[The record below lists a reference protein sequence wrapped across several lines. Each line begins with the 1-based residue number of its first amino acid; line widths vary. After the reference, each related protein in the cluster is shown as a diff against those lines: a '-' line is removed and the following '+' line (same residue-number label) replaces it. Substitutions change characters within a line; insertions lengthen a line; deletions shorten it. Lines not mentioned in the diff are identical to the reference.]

1 MVKTAAMMKKI
12 DLSSAKTLLATY
24 KGAISRLEGAMDGA
38 LDKAIELI
46 LNHDG
51 HLVVCGMGK
60 SGLVG
65 RKIAATLSS
74 TGTPALFLH
83 PAEAIHGDL
92 GMVRQNDVMIL
103 ISNSGETEEVVKL
116 LPALKRLNVKIISLI
131 GRVDSALGKAADVIL
146 DASVDK
152 EACPLNLA
160 PTTSSMAA
168 LVLGDALA
176 VVLMEHR
183 GFEAADFA
191 ARHPGGKLGQ
201 KLLNTVS
208 DKMISA
214 NLPFVPVDM
223 VMSEVIVE
231 MTKSRLGLALVGTA
245 ENLQGIITDGDLRRM
260 LVEARALDKTK
271 AEDVMNA
278 SPQFIAA
285 TANLGDAEEKM
296 AQAKLQS
303 LVVRQTEDANAP
315 ICGILQI
322 F

>member
-1 MVKTAAMMKKI
+1 MVKNI
-12 DLSSAKTLLATY
+12 SLDSAKTLLSTY
-24 KGAISRLEGAMDGA
+24 QAAITRLEDG
-38 LDKAIELI
+38 LSDSLTSAIELI
-46 LNHDG
+46 LGHDG

-92 GMVRQNDVMIL
+92 GMVRENDVVML

-131 GRVDSALGKAADVIL
+131 GRRDSSLGKAADVIL

-168 LVLGDALA
+168 LVIGDALA
-176 VVLMEHR
+176 VVLMEQR
-183 GFEAADFA
+183 AFQPEDFA
-191 ARHPGGKLGQ
+191 ARHPGGSLGQ
-201 KLLNTVS
+201 KLLSKVS
-208 DKMISA
+208 DKMVSGA
-214 NLPFVPVDM
+214 LPYVSPDM
-223 VMSEVIVE
+223 MMSEVIVT
-231 MTKSRLGLALVGTA
+231 MTKGRLGLALVGTA
-245 ENLQGIITDGDLRRM
+245 DDLKGIITDGDLRRM
-260 LVEARALDKTK
+260 LVEERALDATR
-271 AEDVMNA
+271 ASDVMNA
-278 SPQFIAA
+278 SPQFIS
-285 TANLGDAEEKM
+285 ANASLGEAEEKM
-296 AQAKLQS
+296 AQTKIQS
-303 LVVRQTEDANAP
+303 LIVRDDTEVSSP
-315 ICGILQI
+315 VCGIIQI

>member
-1 MVKTAAMMKKI
+1 MVKNI
-12 DLSSAKTLLATY
+12 SVDSAKTLLSTY
-24 KGAISRLEGAMDGA
+24 QAAIARLEDG
-38 LDKAIELI
+38 LSDSLTSAIELI
-46 LNHDG
+46 LGHDG

-92 GMVRQNDVMIL
+92 GMVRQNDVVML

-131 GRVDSALGKAADVIL
+131 GRRDSSLGKAADVIL

-168 LVLGDALA
+168 LVIGDALA
-176 VVLMEHR
+176 VVLMEQR
-183 GFEAADFA
+183 AFQPEDFA
-191 ARHPGGKLGQ
+191 ARHPGGSLGQ
-201 KLLNTVS
+201 KLLSKVS
-208 DKMISA
+208 DKMVSGA
-214 NLPFVPVDM
+214 LPYVSPDM
-223 VMSEVIVE
+223 MMSEVIVT
-231 MTKSRLGLALVGTA
+231 MTKGRLGLALVGTA
-245 ENLQGIITDGDLRRM
+245 DDLKGIITDGDLRRM
-260 LVEARALDKTK
+260 LVEERALDATQ
-271 AEDVMNA
+271 ASDVMNA
-278 SPQFIAA
+278 SPQFISADA
-285 TANLGDAEEKM
+285 SLGEAEEKM
-296 AQAKLQS
+296 AQTRIQS
-303 LVVRQTEDANAP
+303 LIVRDDTDVTSP
-315 ICGILQI
+315 VCGIIQI

>member
-1 MVKTAAMMKKI
+1 MVKNI
-12 DLSSAKTLLATY
+12 SVDSAKILLSTY
-24 KGAISRLEGAMDGA
+24 QAAIARLEDG
-38 LDKAIELI
+38 LSDPLTKAIEMI
-46 LNHDG
+46 LRHDG

-92 GMVRQNDVMIL
+92 GMVRQNDVVML

-131 GRVDSALGKAADVIL
+131 GRRDSSLGKAADVIL

-168 LVLGDALA
+168 LVIGDALA
-176 VVLMEHR
+176 VVLMEQR
-183 GFEAADFA
+183 SFQPEDFA

-201 KLLNTVS
+201 KLLSKVS
-208 DKMISA
+208 DKMVSGD
-214 NLPFVPVDM
+214 LPYVSPDM
-223 VMSEVIVE
+223 MMSEVIVT
-231 MTKSRLGLALVGTA
+231 MTQGRLGLALVGTA
-245 ENLQGIITDGDLRRM
+245 DDLQGIITDGDLRRM
-260 LVEARALDKTK
+260 LVEERALDQSK
-271 AEDVMNA
+271 ASDVMNA
-278 SPQFIAA
+278 SPQFISAKA
-285 TANLGDAEEKM
+285 SLGEAEEKM
-296 AQAKLQS
+296 AQAKIQS
-303 LVVRQTEDANAP
+303 LIVRDDADMSSP
-315 ICGILQI
+315 VCGIIQI

>member
-1 MVKTAAMMKKI
+1 MVKNI
-12 DLSSAKTLLATY
+12 SVDSAKTLLSTY
-24 KGAISRLEGAMDGA
+24 QAAIARLEDG
-38 LDKAIELI
+38 LSDSLTSAIELI
-46 LNHDG
+46 LGHDG

-92 GMVRQNDVMIL
+92 GMVRQNDVVML

-131 GRVDSALGKAADVIL
+131 GRRDSSLGKAADVIL

-168 LVLGDALA
+168 LVIGDALA
-176 VVLMEHR
+176 VVLMEQR
-183 GFEAADFA
+183 AFQPEDFA
-191 ARHPGGKLGQ
+191 ARHPGGSLGQ
-201 KLLNTVS
+201 KLLSKVS
-208 DKMISA
+208 NKMVSGA
-214 NLPFVPVDM
+214 LPYVSPDM
-223 VMSEVIVE
+223 MMSEVIVT
-231 MTKSRLGLALVGTA
+231 MTKGRLGLALVGTA
-245 ENLQGIITDGDLRRM
+245 DDLKGIITDGDLRRM
-260 LVEARALDKTK
+260 LVEERALDATR
-271 AEDVMNA
+271 ASDVMNA
-278 SPQFIAA
+278 SPQFIS
-285 TANLGDAEEKM
+285 ANASLGEAEEKM
-296 AQAKLQS
+296 AQTKIQS
-303 LVVRQTEDANAP
+303 LIVRDDTEVSSP
-315 ICGILQI
+315 VCGIIQI

>member
-1 MVKTAAMMKKI
+1 MVKNI
-12 DLSSAKTLLATY
+12 SVDSAKILLSTY
-24 KGAISRLEGAMDGA
+24 QAAIARLEDG
-38 LDKAIELI
+38 LSDPLTVAIEMI
-46 LNHDG
+46 LRHDG

-92 GMVRQNDVMIL
+92 GMVRQNDVVML

-131 GRVDSALGKAADVIL
+131 GRRDSSLGKAADVIL

-168 LVLGDALA
+168 LVIGDALA
-176 VVLMEHR
+176 VVLMEQR
-183 GFEAADFA
+183 SFQPEDFA

-201 KLLNTVS
+201 KLLSKVS
-208 DKMISA
+208 DKMVSGD
-214 NLPFVPVDM
+214 LPYVSPDM
-223 VMSEVIVE
+223 MMSEVIVT
-231 MTKSRLGLALVGTA
+231 MTQGRLGLALVGTA
-245 ENLQGIITDGDLRRM
+245 DDLQGIITDGDLRRM
-260 LVEARALDKTK
+260 LVEERALDQSK
-271 AEDVMNA
+271 ASDVMNA
-278 SPQFIAA
+278 SPQFISAKA
-285 TANLGDAEEKM
+285 SLGEAEEKM
-296 AQAKLQS
+296 AQAKIQS
-303 LVVRQTEDANAP
+303 LIVRDDADMSSP
-315 ICGILQI
+315 VCGIIQI

>member
-1 MVKTAAMMKKI
+1 MVKNI
-12 DLSSAKTLLATY
+12 SVDSAKTLLSTY
-24 KGAISRLEGAMDGA
+24 QAAIARLEDG
-38 LDKAIELI
+38 LSDSLTSAIELI
-46 LNHDG
+46 LGHDG

-92 GMVRQNDVMIL
+92 GMVRENDVVML

-131 GRVDSALGKAADVIL
+131 GRRDSSLGKAADVIL

-168 LVLGDALA
+168 LVIGDALA
-176 VVLMEHR
+176 VVLMEQR
-183 GFEAADFA
+183 AFQPEDFA
-191 ARHPGGKLGQ
+191 ARHPGGSLGQ
-201 KLLNTVS
+201 KLLSKVS
-208 DKMISA
+208 DKMVSGA
-214 NLPFVPVDM
+214 LPYVSPDM
-223 VMSEVIVE
+223 MMSEVIVTI
-231 MTKSRLGLALVGTA
+231 TKGRLGLALVGTA
-245 ENLQGIITDGDLRRM
+245 DDLKGIITDGDLRRM
-260 LVEARALDKTK
+260 LVEERALDATR
-271 AEDVMNA
+271 ASDVMNA
-278 SPQFIAA
+278 SPQFIS
-285 TANLGDAEEKM
+285 ANASLGEAEEKM
-296 AQAKLQS
+296 AQTKIQS
-303 LVVRQTEDANAP
+303 LIVRDDTEVSSP
-315 ICGILQI
+315 VCGIIQI

>member
-1 MVKTAAMMKKI
+1 MVKNI
-12 DLSSAKTLLATY
+12 SVDSAKTLLSTY
-24 KGAISRLEGAMDGA
+24 QAAIARLEDG
-38 LDKAIELI
+38 LSDSLISAIELI
-46 LNHDG
+46 LGHDG

-92 GMVRQNDVMIL
+92 GMVRQNDVVML

-131 GRVDSALGKAADVIL
+131 GRRDSSLGKSADVIL

-168 LVLGDALA
+168 LVIGDALA
-176 VVLMEHR
+176 VVLMEQR
-183 GFEAADFA
+183 AFQPEDFA
-191 ARHPGGKLGQ
+191 ARHPGGSLGQ
-201 KLLNTVS
+201 KLLSKVS
-208 DKMISA
+208 DKMVSGA
-214 NLPFVPVDM
+214 LPYVSPDM
-223 VMSEVIVE
+223 MMSEVIVT
-231 MTKSRLGLALVGTA
+231 MTKGRLGLALVGTA
-245 ENLQGIITDGDLRRM
+245 DDLKGIITDGDLRRM
-260 LVEARALDKTK
+260 LVEERALDATR
-271 AEDVMNA
+271 ASDVMNA
-278 SPQFIAA
+278 SPQFISADA
-285 TANLGDAEEKM
+285 SLGEAEEKM
-296 AQAKLQS
+296 AQTKIQS
-303 LVVRQTEDANAP
+303 LIVRDDTDVTSP
-315 ICGILQI
+315 VCGIIQI

>member
-1 MVKTAAMMKKI
+1 MMHKVTL
-12 DLSSAKTLLATY
+12 DSAKTLLVTY
-24 KGAISRLEGAMDGA
+24 RDAITRLETGMDGA

-92 GMVRQNDVMIL
+92 GMVRANDVIIL

-131 GRVDSALGKAADVIL
+131 GRIDSSLGKAADVIL

-183 GFEAADFA
+183 GFKAEDFA

-201 KLLNTVS
+201 KLLNSVG
-208 DKMISA
+208 DKMISS
-214 NLPFVPVDM
+214 NLPYVSADAM
-223 VMSEVIVE
+223 MDKVIVE
-231 MTKSRLGLALVGTA
+231 MTNSRLGLALVGTPD
-245 ENLQGIITDGDLRRM
+245 NLAGIITDGDLRRM
-260 LVEARALDKTK
+260 LVEARALDATK
-271 AEDVMNA
+271 AAEIMNA
-278 SPQFIAA
+278 SPQFVAKD
-285 TANLGDAEEKM
+285 TNLGNAEDRM
-296 AQAKLQS
+296 TNAKIQS
-303 LVVRQTEDANAP
+303 LVVRETQDASSP
-315 ICGILQI
+315 VCGIIQI

>member
-1 MVKTAAMMKKI
+1 MVKNI
-12 DLSSAKTLLATY
+12 SVDSAKTLLSTY
-24 KGAISRLEGAMDGA
+24 QAAIARLEDG
-38 LDKAIELI
+38 LSDSLTSAIELI
-46 LNHDG
+46 LGHDG

-92 GMVRQNDVMIL
+92 GMVRENDVVML

-131 GRVDSALGKAADVIL
+131 GRSDSSLGKAADVIL

-168 LVLGDALA
+168 LVIGDALA
-176 VVLMEHR
+176 VVLMEQR
-183 GFEAADFA
+183 AFQPEDFA
-191 ARHPGGKLGQ
+191 ARHPGGSLGQ
-201 KLLNTVS
+201 KLLSKVS
-208 DKMISA
+208 DKMVSGA
-214 NLPFVPVDM
+214 LPYVSPDM
-223 VMSEVIVE
+223 MMSEVIVT
-231 MTKSRLGLALVGTA
+231 MTKGRLGLALVGTA
-245 ENLQGIITDGDLRRM
+245 DDLKGIITDGDLRRM
-260 LVEARALDKTK
+260 LVEERALDATR
-271 AEDVMNA
+271 ASDVMNA
-278 SPQFIAA
+278 SPQFIS
-285 TANLGDAEEKM
+285 ANASLGEAEEKM
-296 AQAKLQS
+296 AQTKIQS
-303 LVVRQTEDANAP
+303 LIVRDDTEVSSP
-315 ICGILQI
+315 VCGIIQI

>member
-1 MVKTAAMMKKI
+1 MVKNI
-12 DLSSAKTLLATY
+12 SVDSAKTLLSTY
-24 KGAISRLEGAMDGA
+24 QAAIARLEDG
-38 LDKAIELI
+38 LSDSLISAIELI
-46 LNHDG
+46 LGHDG

-92 GMVRQNDVMIL
+92 GMVRQNDVVML

-131 GRVDSALGKAADVIL
+131 GRRDSSLGKAADVIL

-168 LVLGDALA
+168 LVIGDALA
-176 VVLMEHR
+176 VVLMEQR
-183 GFEAADFA
+183 AFQPEDFA
-191 ARHPGGKLGQ
+191 ARHPGGSLGQ
-201 KLLNTVS
+201 KLLSKVS
-208 DKMISA
+208 DKMVSGA
-214 NLPFVPVDM
+214 LPYVSPDM
-223 VMSEVIVE
+223 MMSEVIVT
-231 MTKSRLGLALVGTA
+231 MTKGRLGLALVGTA
-245 ENLQGIITDGDLRRM
+245 DDLKGIITDGDLRRM
-260 LVEARALDKTK
+260 LVEERALDATQ
-271 AEDVMNA
+271 ASDVMNA
-278 SPQFIAA
+278 SPQFISADA
-285 TANLGDAEEKM
+285 SLGEAEEKM
-296 AQAKLQS
+296 AQTKIQS
-303 LVVRQTEDANAP
+303 LIVRDDTDVTSP
-315 ICGILQI
+315 VCGIIQI

>member
-1 MVKTAAMMKKI
+1 MVKNI
-12 DLSSAKTLLATY
+12 SVDSAKTLLSTY
-24 KGAISRLEGAMDGA
+24 QAAIARLEDG
-38 LDKAIELI
+38 LSDSLTSAIDLI
-46 LNHDG
+46 LGHDG

-92 GMVRQNDVMIL
+92 GMVRQNDVVML

-131 GRVDSALGKAADVIL
+131 GRRDSSIGKAADVIL

-168 LVLGDALA
+168 LVIGDALA
-176 VVLMEHR
+176 VVLMEQR
-183 GFEAADFA
+183 AFQPEDFA
-191 ARHPGGKLGQ
+191 ARHPGGSLGQ
-201 KLLNTVS
+201 KLLSKVS
-208 DKMISA
+208 DKMVSGA
-214 NLPFVPVDM
+214 LPYVSPDM
-223 VMSEVIVE
+223 MMSEVIVT
-231 MTKSRLGLALVGTA
+231 MTKGRLGLALVGTA
-245 ENLQGIITDGDLRRM
+245 DDLKGIITDGDLRRM
-260 LVEARALDKTK
+260 LVEERALDATR
-271 AEDVMNA
+271 ASDVMNA
-278 SPQFIAA
+278 SPQFIS
-285 TANLGDAEEKM
+285 ANASLGEAEEKM
-296 AQAKLQS
+296 AQTKIQS
-303 LVVRQTEDANAP
+303 LIVRDDTEVSSP
-315 ICGILQI
+315 VCGIIQI

>member
-1 MVKTAAMMKKI
+1 MVKNI
-12 DLSSAKTLLATY
+12 SVDSAKTLLSTY
-24 KGAISRLEGAMDGA
+24 QAAIARLEDG
-38 LDKAIELI
+38 LSDSLTSAIELI
-46 LNHDG
+46 LGHDG

-92 GMVRQNDVMIL
+92 GMVRQNDVVML

-131 GRVDSALGKAADVIL
+131 GRRDSSLGKAADVIL

-168 LVLGDALA
+168 LVIGDALA
-176 VVLMEHR
+176 VVLMEQR
-183 GFEAADFA
+183 AFQPEDFA
-191 ARHPGGKLGQ
+191 ARHPGGSLGQ
-201 KLLNTVS
+201 KLLSKVS
-208 DKMISA
+208 DKMVSGA
-214 NLPFVPVDM
+214 LPYVSPDM
-223 VMSEVIVE
+223 MMSEVIVT
-231 MTKSRLGLALVGTA
+231 MTKGRLGLALVGTA
-245 ENLQGIITDGDLRRM
+245 DDLKGIITDGDLRRM
-260 LVEARALDKTK
+260 LVEERALDATR
-271 AEDVMNA
+271 ASDVMNA
-278 SPQFIAA
+278 SPQFIS
-285 TANLGDAEEKM
+285 ANASLGEAEEKM
-296 AQAKLQS
+296 AQTKIQS
-303 LVVRQTEDANAP
+303 LIVRDDTEVSSP
-315 ICGILQI
+315 VCGIIQI

>member
-1 MVKTAAMMKKI
+1 MVNKI
-12 DLSSAKTLLATY
+12 SVDSAKTLLSTY
-24 KGAISRLEGAMDGA
+24 QSAIARLEEGLSDSLIA
-38 LDKAIELI
+38 AIELI
-46 LNHDG
+46 LGHDG

-92 GMVRQNDVMIL
+92 GMVRQNDVVML

-116 LPALKRLNVKIISLI
+116 LPALTRLNVKIISLI
-131 GRVDSALGKAADVIL
+131 GRRDSSLGKAADVIL

-168 LVLGDALA
+168 LVIGDALA
-176 VVLMEHR
+176 VVLMEQR
-183 GFEAADFA
+183 AFQPEDFA

-201 KLLNTVS
+201 KLLNKVS
-208 DKMISA
+208 DKMVSGT
-214 NLPFVPVDM
+214 LPYVAPDM
-223 VMSEVIVE
+223 MMSEVIVM
-231 MTKSRLGLALVGTA
+231 MTQGRLGLALVGTA
-245 ENLQGIITDGDLRRM
+245 DDLKGIITDGDLRRM
-260 LVEARALDKTK
+260 LVEERALEGTK
-271 AEDVMNA
+271 ASDVMNA

-285 TANLGDAEEKM
+285 DANLADAEEKM
-296 AQAKLQS
+296 AQTKIQS
-303 LVVRQTEDANAP
+303 LIVRQTAEP
-315 ICGILQI
+315 SSPVCGIIQI

>member
-1 MVKTAAMMKKI
+1 MVKNI
-12 DLSSAKTLLATY
+12 SVDSAKTLLSTY
-24 KGAISRLEGAMDGA
+24 QAAIARLEDG
-38 LDKAIELI
+38 LSDSLTSAIELI
-46 LNHDG
+46 LGHDG

-92 GMVRQNDVMIL
+92 GMVRENDVVML

-131 GRVDSALGKAADVIL
+131 GRRDSSLGKAADVIL

-168 LVLGDALA
+168 LVIGDALA
-176 VVLMEHR
+176 VVLMEQR
-183 GFEAADFA
+183 AFQPEDFA
-191 ARHPGGKLGQ
+191 ARHPGGSLGQ
-201 KLLNTVS
+201 KLLSKVS
-208 DKMISA
+208 DKMVSGA
-214 NLPFVPVDM
+214 LPYVSPDM
-223 VMSEVIVE
+223 MMSEVIVT
-231 MTKSRLGLALVGTA
+231 MTKGRLGLALVGTA
-245 ENLQGIITDGDLRRM
+245 NDLKGIITDGDLRRM
-260 LVEARALDKTK
+260 LVEERALDATR
-271 AEDVMNA
+271 ASDVMNA
-278 SPQFIAA
+278 SPQFIS
-285 TANLGDAEEKM
+285 ANASLGEAEEKM
-296 AQAKLQS
+296 AQTKIQS
-303 LVVRQTEDANAP
+303 LIVRDDTEVSSP
-315 ICGILQI
+315 VCGIIQI

>member
-1 MVKTAAMMKKI
+1 MVKNI
-12 DLSSAKTLLATY
+12 SVDSAKTLLSTY
-24 KGAISRLEGAMDGA
+24 QAAIARLEDG
-38 LDKAIELI
+38 LSDSLISAIELI
-46 LNHDG
+46 LGHDG

-92 GMVRQNDVMIL
+92 GMVRQNDVVML

-131 GRVDSALGKAADVIL
+131 GRRDSSLGKSADVIL

-168 LVLGDALA
+168 LVIGDALA
-176 VVLMEHR
+176 VVLMEQR
-183 GFEAADFA
+183 AFQPEDFA
-191 ARHPGGKLGQ
+191 ARHPGGSLGQ
-201 KLLNTVS
+201 KLLSKVS
-208 DKMISA
+208 DKMVSGA
-214 NLPFVPVDM
+214 LPYVSPDM
-223 VMSEVIVE
+223 MMSEVIVT
-231 MTKSRLGLALVGTA
+231 MTKGRLGLALVGTA
-245 ENLQGIITDGDLRRM
+245 DDLKGIITDGDLRRM
-260 LVEARALDKTK
+260 LVEERALDATQ
-271 AEDVMNA
+271 ASDVMNA
-278 SPQFIAA
+278 SPQFISADA
-285 TANLGDAEEKM
+285 SLGEAEEKM
-296 AQAKLQS
+296 AQTKIQS
-303 LVVRQTEDANAP
+303 LIVRDDTDVTSP
-315 ICGILQI
+315 VCGIIQI

>member
-1 MVKTAAMMKKI
+1 MVKNI
-12 DLSSAKTLLATY
+12 SVDSAKILLSTY
-24 KGAISRLEGAMDGA
+24 QAAIARLEDG
-38 LDKAIELI
+38 LSDPLTKAIEMI
-46 LNHDG
+46 LRHDG

-92 GMVRQNDVMIL
+92 GMVRQNDVVML

-131 GRVDSALGKAADVIL
+131 GRRDSSLGRAADVIL

-168 LVLGDALA
+168 LVIGDALA
-176 VVLMEHR
+176 VVLMEQR
-183 GFEAADFA
+183 SFQPEDFA

-201 KLLNTVS
+201 KLLSKVS
-208 DKMISA
+208 DKMVSGD
-214 NLPFVPVDM
+214 LPYVSPDM
-223 VMSEVIVE
+223 MMSEVIVT
-231 MTKSRLGLALVGTA
+231 MTQGRLGLALVGTA
-245 ENLQGIITDGDLRRM
+245 DDLQGIITDGDLRRM
-260 LVEARALDKTK
+260 LVEERALDQSK
-271 AEDVMNA
+271 ASDVMNA
-278 SPQFIAA
+278 SPQFISAKA
-285 TANLGDAEEKM
+285 SLGEAEEKM
-296 AQAKLQS
+296 AQAKIQS
-303 LVVRQTEDANAP
+303 LIVRDDADMSSP
-315 ICGILQI
+315 VCGIIQI

>member
-1 MVKTAAMMKKI
+1 MVKNI
-12 DLSSAKTLLATY
+12 SVDSAKTLLSTY
-24 KGAISRLEGAMDGA
+24 QAAIARLEDG
-38 LDKAIELI
+38 LSDSLTSAIELI
-46 LNHDG
+46 LGHDG

-92 GMVRQNDVMIL
+92 GMVRENDVVML

-131 GRVDSALGKAADVIL
+131 GRRDSSLGKAADVIL

-168 LVLGDALA
+168 LVIGDALA
-176 VVLMEHR
+176 VVLMEQR
-183 GFEAADFA
+183 AFQPEDFA
-191 ARHPGGKLGQ
+191 ARHPGGSLGQ
-201 KLLNTVS
+201 KLLSKVS
-208 DKMISA
+208 DKMVSGA
-214 NLPFVPVDM
+214 LPYVSPDM
-223 VMSEVIVE
+223 MMSEVIVT
-231 MTKSRLGLALVGTA
+231 MTKGRLGLALVGTA
-245 ENLQGIITDGDLRRM
+245 NDLKGIITDGDLRRM
-260 LVEARALDKTK
+260 LVEERALDTTR
-271 AEDVMNA
+271 ASDVMNA
-278 SPQFIAA
+278 SPQFIS
-285 TANLGDAEEKM
+285 ANASLGEAEEKM
-296 AQAKLQS
+296 AQTKIQS
-303 LVVRQTEDANAP
+303 LIVRDDTEVSSP
-315 ICGILQI
+315 VCGIIQI

>member
-1 MVKTAAMMKKI
+1 MVKNI
-12 DLSSAKTLLATY
+12 SVDSAKTLLSTY
-24 KGAISRLEGAMDGA
+24 QAAIARLEDG
-38 LDKAIELI
+38 LSDSLTSAIELI
-46 LNHDG
+46 LAHDG

-92 GMVRQNDVMIL
+92 GMVRQNDVVML

-131 GRVDSALGKAADVIL
+131 GRRDSSLGKAADVIL

-168 LVLGDALA
+168 LVIGDALA
-176 VVLMEHR
+176 VVLMEQR
-183 GFEAADFA
+183 AFQPEDFA
-191 ARHPGGKLGQ
+191 ARHPGGSLGQ
-201 KLLNTVS
+201 KLLSKVS
-208 DKMISA
+208 DKMVSGA
-214 NLPFVPVDM
+214 LPYVSPDM
-223 VMSEVIVE
+223 MMSEVIVT
-231 MTKSRLGLALVGTA
+231 MTKGRLGLALVGTA
-245 ENLQGIITDGDLRRM
+245 DDLKGIITDGDLRRM
-260 LVEARALDKTK
+260 LVEERALDATQ
-271 AEDVMNA
+271 ASDVMNA
-278 SPQFIAA
+278 SPQFISADA
-285 TANLGDAEEKM
+285 SLGEAEEKM
-296 AQAKLQS
+296 AQTRIQS
-303 LVVRQTEDANAP
+303 LIVRDDTDVTSP
-315 ICGILQI
+315 VCGIIQI

>member
-1 MVKTAAMMKKI
+1 MVKNI
-12 DLSSAKTLLATY
+12 SVDSAKTLLSTY
-24 KGAISRLEGAMDGA
+24 QAAIARLEDG
-38 LDKAIELI
+38 LSDSLTSAIELI
-46 LNHDG
+46 LGHDG

-92 GMVRQNDVMIL
+92 GMVRQNDVVML

-131 GRVDSALGKAADVIL
+131 GRRDSSLGKAADVIL

-168 LVLGDALA
+168 LVIGDALA
-176 VVLMEHR
+176 VVLMEQR
-183 GFEAADFA
+183 AFQPEDFA
-191 ARHPGGKLGQ
+191 ARHPGGSLGQ
-201 KLLNTVS
+201 KLLSKVS
-208 DKMISA
+208 DKMVSGA
-214 NLPFVPVDM
+214 LPYVSPDM
-223 VMSEVIVE
+223 MMSEVIVT
-231 MTKSRLGLALVGTA
+231 MTKGRLGLALVGTA
-245 ENLQGIITDGDLRRM
+245 DDLKGIITDGDLRRM
-260 LVEARALDKTK
+260 LVEERALDATQ
-271 AEDVMNA
+271 ASDVMNA
-278 SPQFIAA
+278 SPQFISADA
-285 TANLGDAEEKM
+285 SLGEAEEKM
-296 AQAKLQS
+296 AQTRIQS
-303 LVVRQTEDANAP
+303 LIVRDDTEVSSP
-315 ICGILQI
+315 VCGIIQI

>member
-1 MVKTAAMMKKI
+1 MVKNI
-12 DLSSAKTLLATY
+12 SVDSAKTLLSTY
-24 KGAISRLEGAMDGA
+24 QAAIARLEDG
-38 LDKAIELI
+38 LSDLLISAIELI
-46 LNHDG
+46 LGHDG

-92 GMVRQNDVMIL
+92 GMVRQNDVVML

-131 GRVDSALGKAADVIL
+131 GRRDSSLGKSADVIL

-168 LVLGDALA
+168 LVIGDALA
-176 VVLMEHR
+176 VVLMEQR
-183 GFEAADFA
+183 AFQPEDFA
-191 ARHPGGKLGQ
+191 ARHPGGSLGQ
-201 KLLNTVS
+201 KLLSKVS
-208 DKMISA
+208 DKMVSGA
-214 NLPFVPVDM
+214 LPYVSPDM
-223 VMSEVIVE
+223 MMSEVIVT
-231 MTKSRLGLALVGTA
+231 MTKGRLGLALVGTA
-245 ENLQGIITDGDLRRM
+245 DDLKGIITDGDLRRM
-260 LVEARALDKTK
+260 LVEERALDATQ
-271 AEDVMNA
+271 ASDVMNA
-278 SPQFIAA
+278 SPQFISADA
-285 TANLGDAEEKM
+285 SLGEAEEKM
-296 AQAKLQS
+296 AQTKIQS
-303 LVVRQTEDANAP
+303 LIVRDDTDVTSP
-315 ICGILQI
+315 VCGIIQI

>member
-1 MVKTAAMMKKI
+1 MTKDISIA
-12 DLSSAKTLLATY
+12 SAKTLLSTY
-24 KGAISRLEGAMDGA
+24 QTAIARLEHGLEGALEA
-38 LDKAIELI
+38 AASLI
-46 LNHDG
+46 LEHDG

-131 GRVDSALGKAADVIL
+131 GRLDSALGRAANVIL

-168 LVLGDALA
+168 LVIGDALA
-176 VVLMEHR
+176 VTLMEQR
-183 GFEAADFA
+183 AFQPEDFA

-201 KLLNTVS
+201 KLLNTVG
-208 DKMISA
+208 DKMISGT
-214 NLPFVPVDM
+214 LPFVSPDM
-223 VMSEVIVE
+223 MMSEVIVA
-231 MTKSRLGLALVGTA
+231 MTQGRLGLAIVGDTN
-245 ENLQGIITDGDLRRM
+245 NLHGIITDGDLRRM
-260 LVEARALDKTK
+260 LVEQRSLDGTMAR
-271 AEDVMNA
+271 DVMNA
-278 SPQFIAA
+278 SPQTIAA
-285 TANLGDAEEKM
+285 TANLGDAEDKM
-296 AQAKLQS
+296 AQAKIQS
-303 LVVRQTEDANAP
+303 LLVRETEDTNAP
-315 ICGILQI
+315 ICGVIQI

>member
-1 MVKTAAMMKKI
+1 MVKNI
-12 DLSSAKTLLATY
+12 SVDSAKTLLSTY
-24 KGAISRLEGAMDGA
+24 QAAIARLEDG
-38 LDKAIELI
+38 LSDSLTSAIELI
-46 LNHDG
+46 LGHDG

-92 GMVRQNDVMIL
+92 GMVRENDVVML

-131 GRVDSALGKAADVIL
+131 GRRDSSLGKAADVIL

-168 LVLGDALA
+168 LVIGDALA
-176 VVLMEHR
+176 VVLMEQR
-183 GFEAADFA
+183 AFQPEDFA
-191 ARHPGGKLGQ
+191 ARHPGGSLGQ
-201 KLLNTVS
+201 KLLSKVS
-208 DKMISA
+208 DKMVSGA
-214 NLPFVPVDM
+214 LPYVNPDM
-223 VMSEVIVE
+223 MMSEVIVT
-231 MTKSRLGLALVGTA
+231 MTKGRLGLALVGTA
-245 ENLQGIITDGDLRRM
+245 DDLKGIITDGDLRRM
-260 LVEARALDKTK
+260 LVEERALDATR
-271 AEDVMNA
+271 ASDVMNA
-278 SPQFIAA
+278 SPQFIS
-285 TANLGDAEEKM
+285 ANASLGEAEEKM
-296 AQAKLQS
+296 AQTKIQS
-303 LVVRQTEDANAP
+303 LIVRDDTEVSSSV
-315 ICGILQI
+315 CGIIQI

>member
-1 MVKTAAMMKKI
+1 MMHKVTL
-12 DLSSAKTLLATY
+12 DSAKTLLSTY
-24 KGAISRLEGAMDGA
+24 RQAITRLEAGMDGA
-38 LDKAIELI
+38 LEKAIELI
-46 LNHDG
+46 LNHQG

-92 GMVRQNDVMIL
+92 GMVRHNDVIIL

-131 GRVDSALGKAADVIL
+131 GRTDSSLGKAADVIL

-183 GFEAADFA
+183 GFKAEDFA

-201 KLLNTVS
+201 MLLNSVG
-208 DKMISA
+208 DKMISSD
-214 NLPFVPVDM
+214 LPYVRADM
-223 VMSEVIVE
+223 MMDEVIVE

-245 ENLQGIITDGDLRRM
+245 DHLDGIITDGDLRRM
-260 LVEARALDKTK
+260 LVEAKALDKTK
-271 AEDVMNA
+271 AADIMNP
-278 SPQFIAA
+278 SPQFISKD
-285 TANLGDAEEKM
+285 ANLGEAEDKM
-296 AQAKLQS
+296 AKAKLQS
-303 LVVRQTEDANAP
+303 LIVRQSQDPASP
-315 ICGILQI
+315 VCGIIQI

>member
-1 MVKTAAMMKKI
+1 MVKNI
-12 DLSSAKTLLATY
+12 SVDSAKTLLSTY
-24 KGAISRLEGAMDGA
+24 QAAIARLEDG
-38 LDKAIELI
+38 LSDSLTSAIELI
-46 LNHDG
+46 LGHDG

-92 GMVRQNDVMIL
+92 GMVRENDVVML

-131 GRVDSALGKAADVIL
+131 GRRDSSIGKAADVIL

-168 LVLGDALA
+168 LVIGDALA
-176 VVLMEHR
+176 VVLMEQR
-183 GFEAADFA
+183 AFQPEDFA
-191 ARHPGGKLGQ
+191 ARHPGGSLGQ
-201 KLLNTVS
+201 KLLSKVS
-208 DKMISA
+208 DKMVSGA
-214 NLPFVPVDM
+214 LPYVSPDM
-223 VMSEVIVE
+223 MMSEVIVT
-231 MTKSRLGLALVGTA
+231 MTKGRLGLALVGTA
-245 ENLQGIITDGDLRRM
+245 DDLKGIITDGDLRRM
-260 LVEARALDKTK
+260 LVEERALDATR
-271 AEDVMNA
+271 ASDVMNA
-278 SPQFIAA
+278 SPQFIS
-285 TANLGDAEEKM
+285 ANASLGEAEEKM
-296 AQAKLQS
+296 AQTKIQS
-303 LVVRQTEDANAP
+303 LIVRDDTEVSSP
-315 ICGILQI
+315 VCGIIQI

>member
-1 MVKTAAMMKKI
+1 MSKKIQLDSARTLLSTYQKAMM
-12 DLSSAKTLLATY
+12 
-24 KGAISRLEGAMDGA
+24 RLEEGIDGA
-38 LDKAIELI
+38 LEAAISLI
-46 LNHDG
+46 LEHEG

-74 TGTPALFLH
+74 TGTPAHFLH

-92 GMVRQNDVMIL
+92 GMVRAHDVVML

-131 GRVDSALGKAADVIL
+131 GRVESTLGKAADVIL

-168 LVLGDALA
+168 LALGDALA
-176 VVLMEHR
+176 VVLMEER
-183 GFEAADFA
+183 GFAAEDFA

-201 KLLNTVS
+201 KLLGKVR
-208 DKMISA
+208 DKMVTGQ
-214 NLPFVPVDM
+214 LPYVRPDM
-223 VMSEVIVE
+223 MMSDVIVT
-231 MTKSRLGLALVGTA
+231 MTTGRLGLALVGDETQ
-245 ENLQGIITDGDLRRM
+245 LHGIITDGDLRRM
-260 LVEARALDKTK
+260 LVEKQALDSCT
-271 AEDVMNA
+271 AQDVMNA
-278 SPQFIAA
+278 SPLFISEDAS
-285 TANLGDAEEKM
+285 LGEAEDKM
-296 AQAKLQS
+296 TSAKIQS
-303 LVVRQTEDANAP
+303 LIVRKSDSADAP
-315 ICGILQI
+315 VCGVIQI

>member
-1 MVKTAAMMKKI
+1 MTHNI
-12 DLSSAKTLLATY
+12 STDSAKTLLATY
-24 KGAISRLEGAMDGA
+24 QSAITRLEKGMAGEIADALTKAIS
-38 LDKAIELI
+38 LI
-46 LNHDG
+46 LDHDG
-51 HLVVCGMGK
+51 HLVICGMGK

-92 GMVRQNDVMIL
+92 GVVRKNDVIIL

-131 GRVDSALGKAADVIL
+131 GRADSSLGRAADVIL

-183 GFEAADFA
+183 GFKAEDFA

-201 KLLNTVS
+201 TLLNTVS
-208 DKMISA
+208 DKMISD
-214 NLPFVPVDM
+214 NLPFVPADM
-223 VMSEVIVE
+223 KMSEVIVE
-231 MTKSRLGLALVGTA
+231 MTRCRLGLALVGSA
-245 ENLQGIITDGDLRRM
+245 EALQGIITDGDLRRM
-260 LVEARALDKTK
+260 LVEARALDEVTA
-271 AEDVMNA
+271 AEIMNP
-278 SPQFIAA
+278 SPQFIAK
-285 TANLGDAEEKM
+285 TANLGDAEDKMEK
-296 AQAKLQS
+296 AKLQS
-303 LVVRQTEDANAP
+303 LVVRQTHEASSP
-315 ICGILQI
+315 VCGIIQI